1 MNKLTK
7 NKYQA
12 FNDEKSISYLKKMQL
27 IRLYIFYNSKI
38 NAIHR
43 KLYHEIVKNSL
54 FIEYL
59 IISHIKYGL
68 Y

>member
-12 FNDEKSISYLKKMQL
+12 LNDEKSVLYLKKMQL
-27 IRLYIFYNSKI
+27 NRLYIFYSSKI

-43 KLYHEIVKNSL
+43 KLH
-54 FIEYL
+54 
-59 IISHIKYGL
+59 
-68 Y
+68 